1 MDGKRMDEKPA
12 GRKRKPTRTSG
23 FGAGKR
29 ESHDSSTFYASRMA
43 QSQAGANNAEPAVEP
58 EPLSDTRWMNQV
70 YCQSCEAM
78 TQVPDASVALAVTSP
93 PYNASKDYDADL
105 SLEEYLGLIGRAAAE
120 VYRVLKPGGRYA
132 VNVANLGRKPYIP
145 LHAYFYEVH
154 RAAGFMPLAEIIW
167 RKAKGASG
175 STAWGSWM
183 SAKAPCIRDV
193 HEYILVFTKG
203 SFSRPD
209 RGESDISREAFL
221 DGTLSVW
228 EIPSESARRIG
239 HPAPFPTALAE
250 RLIRLF
256 TYKGEVVL
264 DPFMGS
270 GSTAVAAVQSGRH
283 YVGYEIEASY
293 IDLCHQRV
301 RAAEDSL
308 SHSAEL

>member
-1 MDGKRMDEKPA
+1 MDDKPA

-29 ESHDSSTFYASRMA
+29 ESHDSSAFYASRMA
-43 QSQAGANNAEPAVEP
+43 QSQPGADKLQSIVEA
-58 EPLSDTRWMNQV
+58 DTPGDISWADQV

-78 TQVPDASVALAVTSP
+78 TQVPDASIALTVTSP

-105 SLEEYLGLIGRAAAE
+105 SLEEYLGLIGRAAVE

-154 RAAGFMPLAEIIW
+154 RAAGFLPLGEIIW

-193 HEYILVFTKG
+193 HEYILVFAKG

-209 RGESDISREAFL
+209 RGKSDINREDFL

-228 EIPSESARRIG
+228 DIPPESARRIG

-256 TYKGEVVL
+256 SYKGEVVL

-270 GSTAVAAVQSGRH
+270 GSTAVAAVQCGRH
-283 YVGYEIEASY
+283 FVGYETEPTYVELCRRRVEAAVEQLNNSPE
-293 IDLCHQRV
+293 R
-301 RAAEDSL
+301 
-308 SHSAEL
+308 